1 MRSPLK
7 APLQNESEDEPAAL
21 VWVLFGQH
29 TGHTG
34 YDGAIDLSSRAE
46 LAMADPTPG
55 IRAHLPPLS
64 LVPQPH
70 RDRNA
75 VSDVVP
81 LTTFIGR
88 DQEVATV
95 TALLNRP
102 DVRLLTLTG
111 PGGIGKT
118 RLALRVGDHLDN
130 QFADDIT
137 VVSLAT
143 VRDPDL
149 VPQQIAQTLDV
160 PGTEDHYLARI
171 KVFLAERQML
181 LVLDNLEHVLDS
193 AAALVASLLTTCP
206 GLTVL
211 ATSRTRLGISG
222 EQVVPVAPLDR
233 EAARTLF
240 AMRAGSAD
248 STFAVTAQNVSIIDA
263 ICDRLDRL
271 PLAIE
276 LAAARVTVLPPP
288 ALLARLDQGF
298 DLLSGGPRNAPDR
311 QRDMRAT
318 VAWSY
323 NLLPEAEQVLF
334 RRLGIFVGGF
344 TLDAAE
350 MVANDGH
357 DVLAGVS
364 ALVDASLMLRVNGS
378 GDEPRFTMLE
388 TIREYALEQLVT
400 HGEEQASRERHARY
414 YLTAAER
421 LRCQIEGP
429 EGPSVL
435 ASFEL
440 EHPNLRLGLATV
452 FGQANAVLAVRL
464 TAALWKFWYVHRH
477 IAEGR
482 SWLDAALAL
491 AGEAP
496 PGKRAEVLYAAGSF
510 AVDQGDYA
518 QGEIRSHEC
527 LALAQS
533 TADRERAG
541 MALFLLGQATRCQG
555 RVSDATEAFDR
566 ALALIGNEQSTE
578 HLRSTLLTNYGEIA
592 YELGHIAQARAYHE
606 EALAIWRRRS
616 DPWSIANALLNLATV
631 TSRSDASGTAA
642 LVREALAH
650 YRDVG
655 DNAGFAYGVAALAMV
670 AVCVGQV
677 EGGVRLFGAAESIT
691 AKTSVAKARKI
702 PAGMDRAVDNG
713 RLLLGPSR
721 FRAAWTAGTLLT
733 PDEAFTEAMALNLA
747 VPTPSPFGLSAREL
761 EVLRLMDNGRTDQQI
776 ADTLFISYRT
786 VTSHV
791 TRILNKL
798 GVDSRTAAVSLA
810 IRERVI

>member
-1 MRSPLK
+1 
-7 APLQNESEDEPAAL
+7 
-21 VWVLFGQH
+21 
-29 TGHTG
+29 
-34 YDGAIDLSSRAE
+34 
-46 LAMADPTPG
+46 MADPTPG
-55 IRAHLPPLS
+55 NRVHLRPLS
-64 LVPQPH
+64 LIPPPH
-70 RDRNA
+70 QDQFA

-95 TALLNRP
+95 TGLLNRP
-102 DVRLLTLTG
+102 DVRLLSLTG

-118 RLALRVGDHLDN
+118 RLALQVSDHVGN
-130 QFADDIT
+130 QFAEDIA

-143 VRDPDL
+143 VRNPDL
-149 VPQQIAQTLDV
+149 VPQEIAETLHV
-160 PGTEDHYLARI
+160 QGTEDHYLERI
-171 KVFLAERQML
+171 KAFLGERQLL

-222 EQVVPVAPLDR
+222 EQVVPVAPLDQ

-240 AMRAGSAD
+240 EMRAESAD
-248 STFAVTAQNVSIIDA
+248 PTFAVTAQSVPIIDA

-298 DLLSGGPRNAPDR
+298 DLLSGGPRNAPLR

-323 NLLPEAEQVLF
+323 NLLPAAEQVLF
-334 RRLGIFVGGF
+334 RRLGVFVGGF
-344 TLDAAE
+344 TLDAAAT
-350 MVANDGH
+350 VANDGH

-364 ALVDASLMLRVNGS
+364 ALLDASLVQRIDYAEG
-378 GDEPRFTMLE
+378 EPRFTMLE

-400 HGEEQASRERHARY
+400 HGEEHVSRDLHARY
-414 YLTAAER
+414 YLSMAER
-421 LRCQIEGP
+421 LRRQIEGP
-429 EGPSVL
+429 KGPAVL

-440 EHPNLRLGLATV
+440 EHPNLRVALATASS
-452 FGQANAVLAVRL
+452 QANAELAVRL
-464 TAALWKFWYVHRH
+464 TAALWKFWYVRRH

-491 AGEAP
+491 AGETP

-518 QGEIRSHEC
+518 QGEIRSQEC

-533 TADRERAG
+533 TADREQAG
-541 MALFLLGQATRCQG
+541 LALFLRGQATRWQG
-555 RVSDATEAFDR
+555 RVSDATAAFDR
-566 ALALIGNEQSTE
+566 ALAIIGNEPSTE

-592 YELGHIAQARAYHE
+592 YELGHVAQARAHHE
-606 EALAIWRRRS
+606 EALAIWRRRG
-616 DPWSIANALLNLATV
+616 DPWGVANALLSLATV
-631 TSRSDASGTAA
+631 TSRTDPSGAA
-642 LVREALAH
+642 AFIREALAH

-655 DNAGFAYGVAALAMV
+655 DGGGVASSLATLAMV
-670 AVCVGQV
+670 TVGVGQV

-691 AKTSVAKARKI
+691 AKTSVAKANEI
-702 PAGMDRAVDNG
+702 PAGMVRAVDNA
-713 RLLLGPSR
+713 RLRLGTSR

-733 PDEAFTEAMALNLA
+733 PDEAFTEAMALNLS
-747 VPTPSPFGLSAREL
+747 VPPSRQTPSPFGLSAREL

-776 ADTLFISYRT
+776 ADTLSISYRT
-786 VTSHV
+786 VTTHV

-798 GVDSRTAAVSLA
+798 GVDSRTAAVGLA
-810 IRERVI
+810 VRERVI